1 MENNELLED
10 VLRKNIFDQVKNR
23 QINLTD
29 FERDYLN
36 KVSLFTYESLSLINY
51 SAGLPYLSKTL
62 KLLMGNNK
70 ENILKNPFFKILT
83 TLENALFNQFI
94 LLFANLFTK
103 KYVKEDTFSIR
114 SLFRTIGKMNKGKIV
129 IDSKLP
135 NLIDNNDESKET
147 LEKVLLFFDDDEN
160 SKTIDYYLEL
170 RNKVIAHPTIN
181 RNFSGLGNKLN
192 HFIIFLLELNDLLYK
207 LLGLNQII
215 DFEKLY
221 KDEVANWGFMFETV
235 KKNVASI
242 TSDDLTNEIVS
253 AYEEMKEKTYK
264 KNKFPF
270 KQDECNS

>member
-270 KQDECNS
+270 K